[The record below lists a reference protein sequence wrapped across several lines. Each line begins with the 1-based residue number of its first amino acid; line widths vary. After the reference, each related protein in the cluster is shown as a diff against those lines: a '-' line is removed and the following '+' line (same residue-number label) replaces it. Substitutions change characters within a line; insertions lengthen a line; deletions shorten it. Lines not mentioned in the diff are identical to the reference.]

1 MASNATLLPM
11 SRTRSETAEF
21 VIASLNA
28 LGIEPHP
35 QSRLMRMRRVLLD
48 ATGFIPPD
56 DPDFETALE
65 ADRDMQLLEYV
76 FEQDHAKSRHAG
88 FKRLLRKLTDDTVL
102 PQDNREQSKG
112 RDTQFELFIAAICQ
126 AAGFIPVE
134 YPDPPDVT
142 CCVEG
147 ITIGVEAKRI
157 KSEAQVKKR
166 VPKAAK
172 QIHESRLSGIIALDT
187 SVALNPNNDRV
198 TRPIP
203 DEEFVPLYHA
213 AINLFL
219 RRYDARIR
227 KWVSGKNVIGIIV
240 HDHQVRF
247 ETDES
252 WSLSSMTVQFC
263 TAEDEAGKQL
273 FNSFWFP
280 YVDALPNMQ
289 HV

>member
-1 MASNATLLPM
+1 MP
-11 SRTRSETAEF
+11 RKRREIAEF

-28 LGIEPHP
+28 FGIEAHP
-35 QSRLMRMRRVLLD
+35 QSRLMRMRSVLLD
-48 ATGFIPPD
+48 GAGFIPPD
-56 DPDFETALE
+56 HPCFETALE
-65 ADRDMQLLEYV
+65 AERDMQLLQYV

-88 FKRLLRKLTDDTVL
+88 FKRLLHKLTDDPVL
-102 PQDNREQSKG
+102 PQDNRERSKG

-157 KSEAQVKKR
+157 KSEAQVGKR
-166 VPKAAK
+166 IAKAAK
-172 QIHESRLSGIIALDT
+172 QIYESGLPGIIALDT
-187 SVALNPNNDRV
+187 TVALNRNNDRI
-198 TRPIP
+198 TTPIP
-203 DEEFVPLYHA
+203 EEEFVPLYKD

-219 RRYDARIR
+219 RRYDERIR
-227 KWVSGKNVIGIIV
+227 KWVSGKGVIGIIV

-247 ETDES
+247 ETDAS
-252 WSLSSMTVQFC
+252 WSLSSMTIRFH

-273 FNSFWFP
+273 FNSFVCP
-280 YVDALPNMQ
+280 YVNALPNIR
-289 HV
+289 HVLPYEAI